1 MSDGQ
6 LPTRER
12 ILETSLRLFSEKG
25 YLGATTKEISA
36 ESGVAEVTL
45 FRHFPSKESLFQG
58 GAINLYLSAN
68 PEGNNAV
75 C

>member
-25 YLGATTKEISA
+25 YLGGDNK
-36 ESGVAEVTL
+36 
-45 FRHFPSKESLFQG
+45 
-58 GAINLYLSAN
+58 
-68 PEGNNAV
+68 GNI